1 MLKLTNVSLAFDT
14 PVINDVSFEL
24 LKGEFIGVVGGSGEG
39 KTTLLKIISGLLNT
53 SSGEILLEGNKVEGP
68 SRKLIPGHE
77 EIKLVNQDFDLDLYH
92 TVKENIRE
100 KILFLSK
107 EEREEKIEEL
117 LELMEIKHLENQK
130 ATNLSGGE
138 QQRLAFA
145 RALASSPKVLLLDEP
160 YAHLDFR
167 LKNKIQ
173 DYLLDLKYKEGLS
186 VVLVSHNGEE
196 ILSVSDKI
204 IHFKKGSVQRIDSP
218 FNFYNFPR
226 TKNEALLFGPVNE
239 VLINNKRFLF
249 RPNLFKLD
257 KLDNDLF
264 ELDIEFVGVQFA
276 GAYFI
281 NFFEYNGQKLLLY
294 SDEPLKRVSKIYL
307 DC

>member
-1 MLKLTNVSLAFDT
+1 MLQLTNVSLAFDT

-24 LKGEFIGVVGGSGEG
+24 LKGEFIGVVGESGEG
-39 KTTLLKIISGLLNT
+39 KTTLLKLISGLLNT
-53 SSGEILLEGNKVEGP
+53 SSGEILLDGDRVEGP

-92 TVKENIRE
+92 SVRENIRE

-107 EEREEKIEEL
+107 EDREKKIDEL
-117 LELMEIKHLENQK
+117 LELMEIKYLENQK
-130 ATNLSGGE
+130 AINLSGGE
-138 QQRLAFA
+138 QQRLAFT
-145 RALASSPKVLLLDEP
+145 RALASNPKVLLLDEP

-186 VVLVSHNGEE
+186 VILVSHNGEE

-204 IHFKKGSVQRIDSP
+204 IHFKKGSIQRVDTP
-218 FNFYNFPR
+218 LNFYNNPR

-239 VLINNKRFLF
+239 LLINDKLFLF
-249 RPNLFKLD
+249 RPNAYKLN
-257 KLDNDLF
+257 KEKEDLSA
-264 ELDIEFVGVQFA
+264 LKIKFVGVQFA
-276 GAYFI
+276 GAHYI
-281 NFFEYNGQKLLLY
+281 NFFEYNDQKLLLY
-294 SDEPLKRVSKIYL
+294 ADQSLEKVSKIYL